1 MIPFKKTFL
10 TSKELICIE
19 DAVKK
24 AVDSILELKETYTF
38 INEIF

>member
-10 TSKELICIE
+10 TSKESIYIE

-38 INEIF
+38 INEFF